1 MIKVTVGKNTG
12 ATVDVMVP
20 KTATVRSVLEE
31 QNLTYTNAFIYVSG
45 MVVRNLDNTFEEL
58 GVDDSCFLTCTIKA
72 DAGR

>member
-31 QNLTYTNAFIYVSG
+31 QNLTYTNAFICVGG
-45 MVVRNLDNTFEEL
+45 MGVRSRDSTFEDL
-58 GVDDSCFLTCTIKA
+58 GVNDSCFLTCTIKA